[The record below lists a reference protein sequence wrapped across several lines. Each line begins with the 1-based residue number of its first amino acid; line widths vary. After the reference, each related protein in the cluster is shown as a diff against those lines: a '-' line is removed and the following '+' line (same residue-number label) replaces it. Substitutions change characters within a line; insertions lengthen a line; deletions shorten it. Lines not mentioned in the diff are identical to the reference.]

1 MRRSVFRLVAITG
14 VVAACSDHKPI
25 PAQSAQ
31 RSPPRSDTAAADSVV
46 AADARRDT
54 APVDAMADSSAIMVV
69 PAEPTPTRHPLTPPV
84 PPRHALSPLA
94 DTIAQYLV
102 FAPTVETWFLAAGR
116 GKRPLVDVGRVDIDL
131 RKDPRRRAAYL
142 DAVRAL
148 TPFPV
153 GTRFRLRGAWGQDDV
168 TVTGFDFWNGR
179 IVATIAAPPNVDSL
193 ARVSTTWIATAERT
207 DSVTPPVVD
216 TCARGPGVLS
226 DALRARATVVRDSIE
241 QWLKSQPPPPF
252 TRLVASEHT
261 VTTQAAGCFGHG
273 RVLAMAVDLRAGN
286 NEWIR
291 ERMVAI
297 DTAGVV
303 QTLRVDDL
311 RFKAHD
317 LLYAMDGDGD
327 GVDDIAARGLT
338 EAAGGTVVMR
348 MVPPNRLQRLASG
361 FAWESR

>member
-1 MRRSVFRLVAITG
+1 MFWPVAICG
-14 VVAACSDHKPI
+14 LMVACSDRHPPPP
-25 PAQSAQ
+25 PAHATTV
-31 RSPPRSDTAAADSVV
+31 SPSDTAAADSVV

-54 APVDAMADSSAIMVV
+54 APSDAPADANLDSSATVVV
-69 PAEPTPTRHPLTPPV
+69 PADRPVAPRHPLTPPL

-94 DTIAQYLV
+94 DTIAQFLV
-102 FAPTVETWFLAAGR
+102 FAPTGETWFLSAAR
-116 GKRPLVDVGRVDIDL
+116 GKRPLLDLGRADTDL
-131 RKDPRRRAAYL
+131 RKDSRRRAAYL

-153 GTRFRLRGAWGQDDV
+153 GTRVRLRGAWGADDA
-168 TVTGFDFWNGR
+168 TVSGFDIWNGR
-179 IVATIAAPPNVDSL
+179 IVATLAAPPNVDSL
-193 ARVSTTWIATAERT
+193 ARASTQWIATAERT
-207 DSVTPPVVD
+207 DSVTPPAVD
-216 TCARGPGVLS
+216 TCQRGPLS
-226 DALRARATVVRDSIE
+226 DELKARITIVRDSIE

-261 VTTQAAGCFGHG
+261 VTTQATGCFGHG
-273 RVLAMAVDLRAGN
+273 RRLALAVDLRAGN

-317 LLYAMDGDGD
+317 LLYALDGDGD
-327 GVDDIAARGLT
+327 GTDDIAARGLT
-338 EAAGGTVVMR
+338 QAAGGTVVMR
-348 MVPPNRLQRLASG
+348 MVAPNRLQRLASG